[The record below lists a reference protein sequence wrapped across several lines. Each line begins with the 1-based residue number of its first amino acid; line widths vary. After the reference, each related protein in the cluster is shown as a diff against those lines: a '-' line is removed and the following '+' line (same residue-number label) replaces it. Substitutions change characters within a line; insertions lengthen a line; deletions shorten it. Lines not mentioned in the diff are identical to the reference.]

1 MGKIRELDVLK
12 KEFEELIQSKD
23 LPRIKEFIY
32 SENPAD
38 LAELLDESSPETIS
52 RLIAL
57 TDQERQ
63 ADLIEAFDL
72 SDQVD
77 IILRTEPERGARI
90 IEKMAHDD
98 RADLVS
104 SLPEKAQTR
113 LLELVE
119 PNERADINR
128 LMSFPEDSAGS
139 IMTTDYATISA
150 DMTVEQA
157 IEKLRSIA
165 SDAETIFY
173 VYVLDKRGCLLGIV
187 SLRYLIFSE
196 PKKKI
201 REIMYSDNIATV
213 RPDTDREEV
222 ADIISKYDLLAMPV
236 TIPYSEVVKAGAASE
251 NSDSHDEDT
260 SGFMLGIVTV
270 DDVLDVIEEEATED
284 FYRMGAAGSPSEEDY
299 LSVPILT
306 MARQRITWLIFLVF
320 VGFVSGYIMEQFSGM
335 LSSLVSLTFFIPL
348 LCASGGNAGSQ
359 ATTVVIRSLS
369 TGEIDVDDIKKV
381 LFKELGIA
389 FLVGSALGICAAFR
403 AILMNNDYRLGLTVA
418 LAMLTTILI
427 AKAIGATL
435 PIFLH
440 KIGMDPAIMSAPLIS
455 TILDVTTLLVYFYL
469 AGLIM
474 MPG

>member
-1 MGKIRELDVLK
+1 MAKIRELEVLE
-12 KEFEELIQSKD
+12 KEFEELIQNKD
-23 LPRIKEFIY
+23 MAKIKEFIY
-32 SENPAD
+32 SENAAD
-38 LAELLDESSPETIS
+38 LAEILDESSPETIS
-52 RLIAL
+52 KLIAL

-72 SDQVD
+72 TDQVD

-104 SLPEKAQTR
+104 SLPENIQHK

-119 PNERADINR
+119 PIERADINR

-139 IMTTDYATISA
+139 MMTTDYASLSA

-173 VYVLDKRGCLLGIV
+173 VYVLDKRGCLVGIV

-196 PKKKI
+196 PNKKI
-201 REIMYSDNIATV
+201 GEIMYSDNIATV

-236 TIPYSEVVKAGAASE
+236 TLPYCEVIKTNNQSNTAE
-251 NSDSHDEDT
+251 NIDT
-260 SGFMLGIVTV
+260 SDYMLGIVTV
-270 DDVLDVIEEEATED
+270 DDVIDVLEEEATED
-284 FYRMGAAGSPSEEDY
+284 FYRMGAAGQPAEEDY
-299 LSVPILT
+299 LSVSIFT

-320 VGFVSGYIMEQFSGM
+320 VGFVSGYIMEQYTGM
-335 LSSLVSLTFFIPL
+335 LSQLVSLTFFIPL

-389 FLVGSALGICAAFR
+389 LIVGTVLGICAAFR

-418 LAMLTTILI
+418 LAMLVTILI
-427 AKAIGATL
+427 AKTIGATL

-440 KIGMDPAIMSAPLIS
+440 KLGMDPAIMSAPLIS
-455 TILDVTTLLVYFYL
+455 TILDVTTLLVYFSL
-469 AGLIM
+469 AGMIM
-474 MPG
+474 LPG